1 MQFKRCRTLAP
12 AIFAFLAGF
21 FWLQKGLRSS
31 EEEGPDLA
39 NLIEMPIAEQ
49 DAVELP
55 SDTKDVGAPLLT
67 EGHTEPPQERG
78 RMVAVV
84 VVGQSR
90 LLLRLITKARMTREL
105 SSRALDVLKLR
116 GISTVFRSHV
126 LHVLQP
132 LRLDGFIP
140 EYLLCVDRIEGQLP
154 PEVAQAWTFAAAN
167 QLRRMKACLKRVQ
180 EREALRNQSYSFF
193 VRLRPDFLVLTDIPS
208 LRTSALNKGCV
219 LARLRAAINIAG
231 LTNEHLSYCYCGKGC
246 CSKNTL
252 KGRGAGFI
260 VDDMLAVA
268 ARDLFMRLWQSR
280 AKEPQP
286 RSWPVM
292 APMAETGFTTSM
304 LQKRIP
310 VCPLAFRGLPL
321 GSSNNGHA
329 VEAAKCGYV
338 EGDAAVPQ
346 TSCGPAKAVAD
357 QVHLLIASDRKS
369 VV

>member
-1 MQFKRCRTLAP
+1 M
-12 AIFAFLAGF
+12 
-21 FWLQKGLRSS
+21 
-31 EEEGPDLA
+31 
-39 NLIEMPIAEQ
+39 
-49 DAVELP
+49 
-55 SDTKDVGAPLLT
+55 GAPLLT

-357 QVHLLIASDRKS
+357 QVHLLIASEMCAAVAHCMTLGSR
-369 VV
+369 VR